1 MNPVIELAKVKKMF
15 GSVIAL
21 DGVSFDVLPGEV
33 HCLLG
38 DNGAGKSTLI
48 KVLSGVHQPTQGAIR
63 INGQDILFQSPRDAY
78 QAGVATVFQ
87 DLAMLPLMSIA
98 RNFFLGREPTKGKG
112 LLRRFDARFAD
123 EVTRQEMVQ
132 IGIDIRDPGQ
142 AVGTLSGG
150 ERQGLAIARAT
161 YFGARVLILDEPTS
175 ALGVH
180 QASMVLKYID
190 KARDDGIGVV
200 FITHN
205 INHAYPIGD
214 RFTLLNRG
222 TSHGTFRK
230 SDITRDEILRVMAGG
245 EEMHTLREKPPG
257 VEV

>member
-1 MNPVIELAKVKKMF
+1 MVPVIELVKVRKTF
-15 GSVIAL
+15 GSVVAL
-21 DGVSFDVLPGEV
+21 QGVSFDVCPGEV

-48 KVLSGVHQPTQGAIR
+48 KVLSGVHQPTDGSIR
-63 INGQDILFQSPRDAY
+63 INGQDVLFKSPRDAY

-87 DLAMLPLMSIA
+87 DLAMLPLMSIS
-98 RNFFLGREPTKGKG
+98 RNFFLGREPTKGSG
-112 LLRRFDARFAD
+112 LFRRFDAKFAD
-123 EVTRQEMVQ
+123 EVTRNEMVK
-132 IGIDIRDPGQ
+132 IGIDIRDPDQ

-161 YFGARVLILDEPTS
+161 YFGAKVLILDEPTS

-180 QASMVLKYID
+180 QASMVLKYIA
-190 KARDDGIGVV
+190 KARNDGIGVV

-222 TSHGTFRK
+222 TNHGTYK
-230 SDITRDEILRVMAGG
+230 KTDISREEILRVMAGG
-245 EEMHTLREKPPG
+245 EDLDTLVETAG
-257 VEV
+257 VVV

>member
-1 MNPVIELAKVKKMF
+1 MVPVIELAKVRKTF

-21 DGVSFDVLPGEV
+21 DGVSFDVYPGEV

-48 KVLSGVHQPTQGAIR
+48 KVLSGVHQPTQGTIR
-63 INGQDILFQSPRDAY
+63 IDGQDVQFKSPRDAY
-78 QAGVATVFQ
+78 KAGVATVFQ
-87 DLAMLPLMSIA
+87 DLAMLPLMSIT
-98 RNFFLGREPTKGKG
+98 RNFFLGREPTKGRG
-112 LLRRFDARFAD
+112 IFRRFDAKFAD
-123 EVTRQEMVQ
+123 VVTRKEMVR

-161 YFGARVLILDEPTS
+161 YFGAKVLILDEPTS

-190 KARDDGIGVV
+190 QARKNGIGVV

-222 TSHGTFRK
+222 TSHGTFKKAEISRE
-230 SDITRDEILRVMAGG
+230 EILRVMAGG
-245 EEMHTLREKPPG
+245 EDLDALMEQLPG
-257 VEV
+257 VEA

>member
-1 MNPVIELAKVKKMF
+1 
-15 GSVIAL
+15 
-21 DGVSFDVLPGEV
+21 VLF
-33 HCLLG
+33 
-38 DNGAGKSTLI
+38 K
-48 KVLSGVHQPTQGAIR
+48 
-63 INGQDILFQSPRDAY
+63 SPRDAY

-87 DLAMLPLMSIA
+87 DLAMLPLMSIS
-98 RNFFLGREPTKGKG
+98 RNFFLGREPTKGCG
-112 LLRRFDARFAD
+112 LLRRFDAKYAD
-123 EVTRQEMVQ
+123 QVTREEMVR

-161 YFGARVLILDEPTS
+161 YFGAKVLILDEPTS

-180 QASMVLKYID
+180 QASMVLKYIA
-190 KARDDGIGVV
+190 KARNDGIGVV

-222 TSHGTFRK
+222 TNHGTYK
-230 SDITRDEILRVMAGG
+230 KTDISRDEILRVMAGG
-245 EEMHTLREKPPG
+245 EDLDTLVDTSG
-257 VEV
+257 VVV

>member
-1 MNPVIELAKVKKMF
+1 MVPVIELADVRKTF

-21 DGVSFDVLPGEV
+21 DGVSFDVKPGEV

-48 KVLSGVHQPTQGAIR
+48 KVLSGVHQPSQGTIR
-63 INGQDILFQSPRDAY
+63 VGGKDVLFKSPRDAY
-78 QAGVATVFQ
+78 SEGIATVFQ
-87 DLAMLPLMSIA
+87 DLAMLPLMSIT
-98 RNFFLGREPTKGKG
+98 RNFFLGREPTKGRG
-112 LLRRFDARFAD
+112 LTKRFDVKRAD
-123 EVTRQEMVQ
+123 EITRAEMER

-161 YFGARVLILDEPTS
+161 YFGAKVLILDEPTS

-190 KARDDGIGVV
+190 KARSDGIGVV

-205 INHAYPIGD
+205 INHAYPVGD

-222 TSHGTFRK
+222 RNTGTYK
-230 SDITRDEILRVMAGG
+230 KADITRDEILFVMAGG
-245 EEMHTLREKPPG
+245 EDVSSLLEKMPG

>member
-1 MNPVIELAKVKKMF
+1 MLPVIELANVRKTF
-15 GSVIAL
+15 GSVVAL
-21 DGVSFDVLPGEV
+21 QGVSFDVCPGEV

-48 KVLSGVHQPTQGAIR
+48 KVLSGVHQPSAGGIR
-63 INGQDILFQSPRDAY
+63 INGKDVLFKSPRDAY

-87 DLAMLPLMSIA
+87 DLAMLPLMSIS
-98 RNFFLGREPTKGKG
+98 RNFFLGREPTKGRG
-112 LLRRFDARFAD
+112 LMRRFDAKYAD
-123 EVTRQEMVQ
+123 QVTREEMVR
-132 IGIDIRDPGQ
+132 IGIDIRDPAQ

-161 YFGARVLILDEPTS
+161 YFGAKVLILDEPTS

-180 QASMVLKYID
+180 QASMVLKYIA
-190 KARDDGIGVV
+190 KARNDGIGVV

-222 TSHGTFRK
+222 TNHGTYK
-230 SDITRDEILRVMAGG
+230 KTDISREEILRVMAGG
-245 EEMHTLREKPPG
+245 EDLDTLVETPG
-257 VEV
+257 VVI

>member
-1 MNPVIELAKVKKMF
+1 MKPVIELAKVRKTF

-48 KVLSGVHQPTQGAIR
+48 KVLSGVHQPSQGTIR
-63 INGQDILFQSPRDAY
+63 IDGNDVLFRSPRDAY
-78 QAGVATVFQ
+78 LAGIATVFQ
-87 DLAMLPLMSIA
+87 DLAMLPLMSIT
-98 RNFFLGREPTKGKG
+98 RNFFLGREPTKGVG
-112 LLRRFDARFAD
+112 LLRRYDAGFAD
-123 EVTRQEMVQ
+123 KVTREEMVR

-161 YFGARVLILDEPTS
+161 YFGAKVLILDEPTS

-190 KARDDGIGVV
+190 KARSEGIGVV

-205 INHAYPIGD
+205 INHAYPVGD

-222 TSHGTFRK
+222 TSHGTYRK
-230 SDITRDEILRVMAGG
+230 SDITRDEILHVMAGG
-245 EEMHTLREKPPG
+245 EQTHTLVEKTPG